1 MPLQH
6 VVDEALGEIRVRSA
20 AAVAAHNVIHDRQ
33 GRHQLGSRALGQ
45 QRAGRIRDF
54 DHQQAA
60 RLARL
65 PQTTDMF
72 SEQRIEMAGY
82 PSGGVILQPLL
93 DLVERDDFRSRVQKQ
108 SLTVTCRFVRAGGEA
123 GC

>member
-1 MPLQH
+1 
-6 VVDEALGEIRVRSA
+6 
-20 AAVAAHNVIHDRQ
+20 
-33 GRHQLGSRALGQ
+33 
-45 QRAGRIRDF
+45 
-54 DHQQAA
+54 
-60 RLARL
+60 
-65 PQTTDMF
+65 
-72 SEQRIEMAGY
+72 MAGY